1 LFLVMTLLVRDEE
14 EILEANMR
22 YHLDQGIDHIIVTD
36 NLSSDR
42 SREIIQGFVSQGVA
56 TYLFESA
63 DTHSQSRW
71 VTRMARMAC
80 ETLHA
85 DWVVHSDADEF
96 WIPVGHQSLATFFSE
111 CQEWDIIEAQR
122 HDFVCVQDET
132 AKDRPRPFWERM
144 TYRKTVS
151 LNPLGNPLP
160 PKVAHRASANAVVA
174 DGNHAVSG
182 LERPR
187 KLQGGLE
194 ILHFPLRSRTQYINK
209 IRVGGRAL
217 MNNTELPLKVGA
229 TWRKQYEELQ
239 NTGSLSF
246 LESSIVNTEELETL
260 ISSRAV
266 VEDTRLKSVL
276 QELSPGLMPTGI

>member
-1 LFLVMTLLVRDEE
+1 MVLVMTLLVRDEE

-22 YHLDQGIDHIIVTD
+22 YHLGQGIDHIIVTD

-56 TYLFESA
+56 TYLFEDA

-71 VTRMARMAC
+71 VTRMARMAH
-80 ETLHA
+80 ETFHA

-96 WIPVGHQSLATFFSE
+96 WVPVGHQSLATFFSE
-111 CQEWDIIEAQR
+111 CHEWDIIEARR

-132 AKDRPRPFWERM
+132 AKDRSRPFWERM
-144 TYRKTVS
+144 TYRKRVS

-160 PKVAHRASANAVVA
+160 SKVAHRSSANAVVA
-174 DGNHAVSG
+174 DGNHAVYG
-182 LERPR
+182 IDRPR
-187 KLQGGLE
+187 KLREGLE
-194 ILHFPLRSRTQYINK
+194 ILHFPLRSRSQYINK

-217 MNNTELPLKVGA
+217 MNNTELPLNVGA

-239 NTGSLSF
+239 QTGSLSF
-246 LESSIVNTEELETL
+246 LESSIVNNEELEEL
-260 ISSRAV
+260 ISSGAV
-266 VEDTRLKSVL
+266 VEDTRLKSAL
-276 QELSPGLMPTGI
+276 QELTPGLMPTGI

>member
-1 LFLVMTLLVRDEE
+1 MFLVMTLLVRDEE

-22 YHLDQGIDHIIVTD
+22 YHLEQGIDHIIVTD

-42 SREIIQGFVSQGVA
+42 SREIIQSFVSQGVA
-56 TYLFESA
+56 TYLLEDSDA
-63 DTHSQSRW
+63 YSQSRW

-80 ETLHA
+80 EIFHA

-96 WIPVGHQSLATFFSE
+96 WMPVGHQNLATFFSR
-111 CQEWDIIEAQR
+111 CQEWNIIEARR

-132 AKDRPRPFWERM
+132 VNCKPVPFWERM

-160 PKVAHRASANAVVA
+160 PKVAHRPAANAVVA

-182 LERPR
+182 IETPR
-187 KLQGGLE
+187 KLKEGLE
-194 ILHFPLRSRTQYINK
+194 ILHFPLRSRSQYINK

-217 MNNTELPLKVGA
+217 KNNTELPLNVGA

-239 NTGSLSF
+239 KTGCLSF
-246 LESSIVNTEELETL
+246 LESSIVNTEELKAL
-260 ISSRAV
+260 ISSGAV
-266 VEDTRLKSVL
+266 VEDTRLKSAL
-276 QELSPGLMPTGI
+276 RELSPGLTPTGI

>member
-1 LFLVMTLLVRDEE
+1 MVLVMTLLVRDEE
-14 EILEANMR
+14 EILEANMC

-42 SREIIQGFVSQGVA
+42 SREIIQSFVSQGVA
-56 TYLFESA
+56 TYLFEDS

-80 ETLHA
+80 ETFHA

-96 WIPVGHQSLATFFSE
+96 WMPVGHQNLATFFSQ
-111 CQEWDIIEAQR
+111 CQEWNIIEARR

-132 AKDRPRPFWERM
+132 AGDLPRPFWERM

-160 PKVAHRASANAVVA
+160 PKVAHRPSEKAVVA

-182 LERPR
+182 IEKPR
-187 KLQGGLE
+187 KLKEGLE
-194 ILHFPLRSRTQYINK
+194 ILHFPLRSRAQYTNK

-217 MNNTELPLKVGA
+217 MNNAELPLNVGA

-239 NTGSLSF
+239 KTGSLSF
-246 LESSIVNTEELETL
+246 LESSIVNSEDLKTL
-260 ISSRAV
+260 IFSGAV
-266 VEDTRLKSVL
+266 VEDTRLKSAL
-276 QELSPGLMPTGI
+276 RELSPGLTPTGI